1 MHVRTITII
10 ATAMII
16 RVTLAGLVPG
26 YYTQMLAE
34 YPDHQRI
41 HPEHVRIHLF
51 QSGLEPGQSRLQLGQ
66 VIHIIGAG
74 GWLVGQG
81 QQQDACHV
89 RGHKAGKYWDI

>member
-10 ATAMII
+10 ATAIII

-34 YPDHQRI
+34 YLDHERI
-41 HPEHVRIHLF
+41 HPQHVRVHLF

-66 VIHIIGAG
+66 VIRLGAG
-74 GWLVGQG
+74 GWLVGLG

-89 RGHKAGKYWDI
+89 RDHEAGKCWDI